1 MLRASLS
8 IAFALATVLAAGC
21 TEVPRTQTKTADE
34 VIETTPKTVFA
45 NELAGEVVL
54 KGTTLLVRA
63 EPLCSIVEMEKVET
77 TTYYDKQDLPED
89 EKVWMGAV
97 GGASIVPLA
106 GGIVLLA
113 DAKNVHDSNPNERLY
128 NPSGQEAAIGGGVA
142 LTIIGAAMAIPP
154 IANAFRYVGGEEE
167 SKEHERQGRTV
178 RTGASCSGVE
188 SAPRSYALT
197 ARVGASSVN
206 LGTFQAPGKQTV
218 ELKTLAGP
226 SILAQSPVPV
236 TMSVYANQ
244 SFLGEVRIVDLI
256 AQLRRERSEQDDL
269 TWQAAE
275 AGACDSQRTEQACQG
290 VRRYLASFPTGIH
303 AQEANALIAR
313 IRPPGATAPPPPP
326 PAGGG
331 GKAVVAEDPA
341 KAKLEA
347 ARKAAADAA
356 AAAAAKAEKKRQE
369 EEAAR
374 AKKAAEDAAKAAKRA
389 CAEACAKTC
398 GNDNKCNTSCQQET
412 CK

>member
-1 MLRASLS
+1 MLRAYPTP
-8 IAFALATVLAAGC
+8 AFALAALLAAGC

-34 VIETTPKTVFA
+34 VIERTPKTVFA
-45 NELAGEVVL
+45 NELGGEVVL
-54 KGTTLLVRA
+54 KGTLLVVRA

-77 TTYYDKQDLPED
+77 TTFYEKQEIPED

-97 GGASIVPLA
+97 GGTSIVPLA
-106 GGIVLLA
+106 GGIALLA
-113 DAKNVHDSNPNERLY
+113 DAKNVHDSNPNERLF
-128 NPSGQEAAIGGGVA
+128 NPSGQDAAIAGGVA

-167 SKEHERQGRTV
+167 TKEHERQGQTL
-178 RTGASCSGVE
+178 RTGASCSGVAG
-188 SAPRSYALT
+188 APTAYGLT
-197 ARVGASSVN
+197 ARTTGGSIS
-206 LGTFQAPGKQTV
+206 LGSFQAPGKQTID
-218 ELKTLAGP
+218 LKTIAGP
-226 SILAQSPVPV
+226 SLLAQSPVPV
-236 TMSVYANQ
+236 TMSIFANQ
-244 SFLGEVRIVDLI
+244 SFLGEVRIADLI
-256 AQLRRERSEQDDL
+256 AQLRRDRAEQDDL

-275 AGACDSQRTEQACQG
+275 PGACDSQRTEQACQG

-303 AQEANALIAR
+303 SQEANALIAR
-313 IRPPGATAPPPPP
+313 IRPPGAAAPPPP

-331 GKAVVAEDPA
+331 AKAVVAEDPA

-356 AAAAAKAEKKRQE
+356 AAAAAKAEKKRQD

-374 AKKAAEDAAKAAKRA
+374 AKKAAEDAAKASKRA

-398 GNDNKCNTSCQQET
+398 GTDTKCSASCQQET